1 MDPHFRVDNI
11 GHVIGLCI
19 ACRTERLSVE
29 VSHNVESAA
38 REYGGGVLKGWTNHP
53 TRTDLTKRE

>member
-19 ACRTERLSVE
+19 ACRTERLGVE
-29 VSHNVESAA
+29 VSHNVVSAA
-38 REYGGGVLKGWTNHP
+38 SVQGGDV
-53 TRTDLTKRE
+53 

>member
-19 ACRTERLSVE
+19 ACRRAPER
-29 VSHNVESAA
+29 
-38 REYGGGVLKGWTNHP
+38 GGVPQRRERRQRVGRRRVKRDGP
-53 TRTDLTKRE
+53 TTRLARI